1 MLVGK
6 TSRADLAQR
15 EKSSQVWNAECGLG
29 RAQLA
34 EMSRALPK
42 QRQSVS
48 GCREEGGQVWGCL
61 RKGYDFICEPL
72 LTCFFIPQIFIC
84 PCICQGSPERH
95 VCVCVCVCTH
105 VHAEEFGYGD

>member
-1 MLVGK
+1 MGSV
-6 TSRADLAQR
+6 
-15 EKSSQVWNAECGLG
+15 VWEGPSWPKCQGLS
-29 RAQLA
+29 L
-34 EMSRALPK
+34 K

-48 GCREEGGQVWGCL
+48 GCHEEGGQDWGCL
-61 RKGYDFICEPL
+61 RRGYDFICEPL

-95 VCVCVCVCTH
+95 VCVCVCVCVCTH